1 MSESLTELLRGFLLA
16 LPYLVAIDYDV
27 VVVGYPA
34 NPNGAKEKAFLLSAG
49 YSKRSLWAGD
59 EQSVGITQSGS
70 SLLTAIDSS
79 AYWKASH
86 PRRV

>member
-34 NPNGAKEKAFLLSAG
+34 NPNGAKGKVVELHDLISFLPVIRKDHSGLAI
-49 YSKRSLWAGD
+49 RSQL
-59 EQSVGITQSGS
+59 V
-70 SLLTAIDSS
+70 
-79 AYWKASH
+79 
-86 PRRV
+86 